1 MDSVLHKILTDAM
14 DKKASDVSFC
24 YKKTVISSSF
34 ALPAGLKLMTNL
46 ILNGRVNGSDF

>member
-14 DKKASDVSFC
+14 DKKASDVSF
-24 YKKTVISSSF
+24 
-34 ALPAGLKLMTNL
+34 LPQKNSYLVKFCVAGRFMTNL